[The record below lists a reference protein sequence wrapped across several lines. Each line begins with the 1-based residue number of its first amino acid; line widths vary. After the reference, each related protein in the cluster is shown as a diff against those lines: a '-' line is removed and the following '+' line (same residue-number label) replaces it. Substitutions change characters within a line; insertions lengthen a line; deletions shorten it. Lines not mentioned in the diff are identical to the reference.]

1 MTGHEH
7 PRPESIS
14 AAVDEQM
21 LEDFLNQHLLGSRS
35 GVKAFRA
42 AEQTWAGTSQEAA
55 LRRLGDAVQDDQ
67 DRLEAL
73 IGELGLRTPLVDRAA
88 GAAAEVGGRLNP
100 VNALRTRGSGWTQIE
115 LDLLQGMLQAKSAMW
130 HVLEQLAPHLPAVD
144 AAEMQALRQR
154 AADQQREDE
163 TGKAHLDDHQP
174 REGRRGIGQRLRD
187 AGGRLPHRAR
197 EQRGG
202 AQRGQ

>member
-7 PRPESIS
+7 PRPESTS

-73 IGELGLRTPLVDRAA
+73 IGELGLRTP
-88 GAAAEVGGRLNP
+88 P
-100 VNALRTRGSGWTQIE
+100 SWT
-115 LDLLQGMLQAKSAMW
+115 GPPARRPRSA
-130 HVLEQLAPHLPAVD
+130 
-144 AAEMQALRQR
+144 
-154 AADQQREDE
+154 
-163 TGKAHLDDHQP
+163 DDSTP
-174 REGRRGIGQRLRD
+174 
-187 AGGRLPHRAR
+187 
-197 EQRGG
+197 
-202 AQRGQ
+202 

>member
-1 MTGHEH
+1 MTGHDH

-21 LEDFLNQHLLGSRS
+21 LADFLNQHLLGSRS

-42 AEQTWAGTSQEAA
+42 AEQTWAGTPQEAA

-130 HVLEQLAPHLPAVD
+130 DVLEQLAPHLPAVD

-154 AADQQREDE
+154 TADQQREVQRI
-163 TGKAHLDDHQP
+163 TSATL
-174 REGRRGIGQRLRD
+174 EGRFL
-187 AGGRLPHRAR
+187 AG
-197 EQRGG
+197 
-202 AQRGQ
+202 

>member
-7 PRPESIS
+7 PRPESTS

-42 AEQTWAGTSQEAA
+42 AEQTWAGTPQEAA
-55 LRRLGDAVQDDQ
+55 LRRIGDGVQEDQ

-115 LDLLQGMLQAKSAMW
+115 LDLLQGMLQAKLAMW
-130 HVLEQLAPHLPAVD
+130 RVLEQLAPHLPAID
-144 AAEMQALRQR
+144 AEEMRGLCEKTAEQR
-154 AADQQREDE
+154 RGVERITSA
-163 TGKAHLDDHQP
+163 TL
-174 REGRRGIGQRLRD
+174 EGRFL
-187 AGGRLPHRAR
+187 AG
-197 EQRGG
+197 
-202 AQRGQ
+202 